1 MCAMKYKLNI
11 GVVPYLNV
19 LPLIDGLEDIV
30 GVTLHEASPVQLEVD
45 LDRGVLDA
53 ALVPIVTLFDRP
65 HLAMFPFAGIA
76 SEEESGSVLFFK
88 RPGAEIRKVAYDRGS
103 RSSFLLLRYLLQ
115 SEGLRPE
122 WIPMEPNL
130 DKMLAAADGALLIG
144 DAALAGAKDP
154 RLAFDLV
161 AKWRKSTGQPFV
173 FAVWAAR
180 ADHPARSE
188 MTHLFTEASMRGL
201 SRLVAISNKHAGR
214 AGLTAMDILMY
225 YTKNLRY
232 RLGIIHLDAIDLFRK
247 KVSLLP
253 PLPEEAAA
261 PPSQKGGP
269 AQVRIR

>member
-30 GVTLHEASPVQLEVD
+30 GVTLHEGSPVQLEVD

-76 SEEESGSVLFFK
+76 SEEEAGSVLFFK

-103 RSSFLLLRYLLQ
+103 RASFLLLRFLLLLD
-115 SEGLRPE
+115 GIKPE
-122 WIPMEPNL
+122 WIPMDPNL
-130 DKMLAAADGALLIG
+130 NKMLESADGALLIG
-144 DAALAGAKDP
+144 DAALTHAKDP
-154 RLAFDLV
+154 RLVFDLV
-161 AKWRKSTGQPFV
+161 ARWKRATNQPFV

-180 ADHPARSE
+180 VDHPARSE

-201 SRLVAISNKHAGR
+201 SKLVAISNKHAGR
-214 AGLTAMDILMY
+214 AGLSAMDILVY
-225 YTKNLRY
+225 YTKNLRF

-247 KVSLLP
+247 KVAMLP
-253 PLPEEAAA
+253 PLPEPAPAATA
-261 PPSQKGGP
+261 PKGAP
-269 AQVRIR
+269 QQVRIR